1 MQKEQQLLRL
11 LCIKSHD
18 VWDMPVHRVKDPMG
32 GEWGAGRQEPEHSG
46 LLYHE
51 KKLDFIATAVWKEKC
66 HDQVFIL

>member
-18 VWDMPVHRVKDPMG
+18 VRDTLVHRVKDPMG
-32 GEWGAGRQEPEHSG
+32 GSERGREAEHRG

-51 KKLDFIATAVWKEKC
+51 KKLDFIATAV
-66 HDQVFIL
+66 